1 MERKPK
7 GKMQITKEVIS
18 VIKRD
23 YDIIEVLL
31 LKGIVRN
38 RDICSDKTSK
48 RVVNASKKKN
58 KYFHTILDGLS
69 K

>member
-38 RDICSDKTSK
+38 RDICSDKISK

-58 KYFHTILDGLS
+58 
-69 K
+69 